1 MFWFNQMYGYL
12 YFYFDV
18 NSCDYYWI
26 LLDIGVGIFMLINGS
41 QYPYEIKD
49 FINLLEQASC

>member
-1 MFWFNQMYGYL
+1 MYGYL